1 MQAPRV
7 VPDFLRS
14 LSILR
19 WLPFVALLL
28 GTQSAVAAW
37 PDRPLTIIVPFAAGG
52 TSDIIARLL
61 TKPLSDALGQP
72 VIVDNKTGANGNV
85 GASVVANSNDEYKI
99 LLTDVS
105 SLAISPL
112 VTPDLPFKPEQL
124 KGLTMLA
131 FSPHLLAV
139 PASFPVSNI
148 AELVAASK
156 KQPINVASSGSG
168 SVNHLG
174 IVEIA
179 LSTGMQWVHVPYK
192 GGAAS
197 VADTVAGVTQLVLNG
212 KLATLPQV
220 TGGKLKAIGISSPKR
235 DPSLPNVPTIAE
247 QGVKGYESGTYQGV
261 AVPATMSAPVVQ
273 RLHAELTKI
282 VNTPEMKKRLADAG
296 ADVMTMSPAD
306 TDAFIVRER
315 KRWGDVI
322 QRAGKQLEGSNK

>member
-1 MQAPRV
+1 MPARR
-7 VPDFLRS
+7 LA
-14 LSILR
+14 LN
-19 WLPFVALLL
+19 LLL
-28 GTQSAVAAW
+28 SLPVAALTLTAAAPAFAAW
-37 PDRPLTIIVPFAAGG
+37 PDKPVTIIVPFAAGG

-61 TKPLSDALGQP
+61 TKPLSDALGVP

-85 GASVVANSNDEYKI
+85 GASVVANSNDEYKF

-112 VTPDLPFKPEQL
+112 VSPDLPFKPEQL

-131 FSPHLLAV
+131 YSPHLLAV
-139 PASFPVSNI
+139 NANVPANNI
-148 AELVAASK
+148 ADLVAMSK

-174 IVEIA
+174 IVEISLA
-179 LSTGMQWVHVPYK
+179 TGLQWIHVPYK

-212 KLATLPQV
+212 KLATYPQV
-220 TGGKLKAIGISSPKR
+220 QGGKLKAIGISSPKR
-235 DPSLPNVPTIAE
+235 DPQLPNVATIAE

-273 RLHAELTKI
+273 RLHAELTKV
-282 VNTPEMKKRLADAG
+282 VNTPDMKKRLADAG
-296 ADVMTMSPAD
+296 ADVFTMSPTE
-306 TDAFIVRER
+306 TDAFMAKER
-315 KRWGDVI
+315 KRWADVI
-322 QRAGKQLEGSNK
+322 QRAGKQLEGTNK